1 MKQTTPILITIFI
14 LTSCGNSSQT
24 KAIEQAK
31 LIQAGI
37 KPGTVAT
44 GSNDYTMTAKIDSK
58 DWVASSMMPP
68 DAAGRIVGY
77 YNDQYIGLPYSKTDM
92 VTGKKIMIGENE
104 AVDLSLNNGCL
115 WKDAKGKMEITKVDD
130 NAAEGKFFFTSI
142 CSGTGKSVEV
152 TDGFFRIQFS
162 KN

>member
-1 MKQTTPILITIFI
+1 MKKTISILLIATIFF
-14 LTSCGNSSQT
+14 SCGNSSQN

-31 LIQAGI
+31 QIQSAI

-44 GSNDYTMTAKIDSK
+44 TTDGYTMTAKINGE

-77 YNDQYIGLPYSKTDM
+77 YNDQYIGLPYNKTNM
-92 VTGKKIMIGENE
+92 VAGKKITIDENE
-104 AVDLSLNNGCL
+104 AVDLSLNSGCL
-115 WKDAKGKMEITKVDD
+115 WKDAKGEMEITKVDD
-130 NAAEGKFFFTSI
+130 NAAEGKFFFTAI
-142 CSGTGKSVEV
+142 CSSTGKAVEI
-152 TDGFFRIQFS
+152 TDGFFRIQVS